1 MGCRE
6 RKEKQKLIRL
16 CAGEGGRLQIDLR
29 GGSPGRGV
37 YLCPGVECIRSAVK
51 RNSLGRGLRGRVEDG
66 GAGWLEGT
74 ILRAIEEE
82 LKEVFQSELD
92 FHHGDETAREIA
104 SFSHRDKKKGERASL
119 LWYKYRCL
127 KNVEEIS

>member
-1 MGCRE
+1 M
-6 RKEKQKLIRL
+6 
-16 CAGEGGRLQIDLR
+16 QIDLR
-29 GGSPGRGV
+29 GGSPGRGA
-37 YLCPGVECIRSAVK
+37 YLCPEVECIRSAVK
-51 RNSLGRGLRGRVEDG
+51 RNSLGRGLRGRVEDT
-66 GAGWLEGT
+66 GAGRLEGA

-92 FHHGDETAREIA
+92 FHHVDETAREIA

-127 KNVEEIS
+127 KNAEEIS